1 MFFDPGMAL
10 SIERDLLITYAASW
24 IPPTSPEP
32 GSDLVRPRGGETRTG
47 TGAQGLGMIRKK
59 SVHCGERRCI
69 ASVSRAL
76 GGRVEGSWRAMRSSG
91 VGTRVG
97 GHRYGLVGARD
108 SLSTLTGVAT
118 RLMHV
123 PSHAPHWNPVPC
135 RALLMPE
142 GVWTL
147 LVPQGKC
154 NHPLRGYVDR

>member
-1 MFFDPGMAL
+1 MGSKHRERPPDRLRRFMDPPNHARNPVL
-10 SIERDLLITYAASW
+10 
-24 IPPTSPEP
+24 TSFGRAEEK
-32 GSDLVRPRGGETRTG
+32 LVRALARKPRNDP
-47 TGAQGLGMIRKK
+47 KK
-59 SVHCGERRCI
+59 ERPLRR
-69 ASVSRAL
+69 ASMYRVGVSRC
-76 GGRVEGSWRAMRSSG
+76 GGRVEGSWRAMCSSG

-108 SLSTLTGVAT
+108 SLSTLTRIAT

-123 PSHAPHWNPVPC
+123 PSHAPHWNPVPST
-135 RALLMPE
+135 ALLMPE